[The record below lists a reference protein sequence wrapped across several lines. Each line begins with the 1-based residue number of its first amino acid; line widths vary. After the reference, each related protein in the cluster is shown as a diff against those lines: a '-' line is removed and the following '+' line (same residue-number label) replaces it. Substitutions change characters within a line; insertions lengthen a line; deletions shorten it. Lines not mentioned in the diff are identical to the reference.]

1 MMDRDDEVALLF
13 ALQIMGM
20 DGDLTLTEME
30 DGKVVKTKQ
39 YKAKLRTKQRD
50 HHLWFGLIIISIIA
64 LVILGC
70 VYIPQK

>member
-50 HHLWFGLIIISIIA
+50 PSLFQDVDRAAHAF
-64 LVILGC
+64 
-70 VYIPQK
+70 